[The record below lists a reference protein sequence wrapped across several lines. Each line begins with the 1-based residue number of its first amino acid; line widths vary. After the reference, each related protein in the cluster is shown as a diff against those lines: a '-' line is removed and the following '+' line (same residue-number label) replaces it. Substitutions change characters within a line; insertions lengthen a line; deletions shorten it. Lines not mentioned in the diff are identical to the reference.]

1 MAPGRRRK
9 PAFGAGRA
17 ASFPEIVTLGE
28 GGRAVPLRV
37 RRNARARRVV
47 LRVDAARDEA
57 VLTLPARV
65 PLDEGL
71 EFVRARGDWLAA
83 RLALLP
89 PRVSFEDGA
98 AVPLMGVPHVIR
110 HAAKRARGDLN
121 SDRMRDRGVV
131 RIENGAI
138 VVAGR
143 SEHLP
148 RRLAD
153 WLRAEAK
160 RVLEPIVRDKAARLG
175 LSIRRVTVRDTRTL
189 WGSCS
194 ANGDVS
200 LCWRLILAPPLVADY
215 VCAHEAA
222 HLVVR
227 GHGARFWRLV
237 EELAD
242 DMTAARH
249 WLAREGETL
258 QRYGTPIK
266 TAEFLEDEQ
275 RDSEADQNNRARPRK
290 RLGTRLAELLGGMG
304 RGKP

>member
-1 MAPGRRRK
+1 MPFGRRRK
-9 PAFGAGRA
+9 PLSRT
-17 ASFPEIVTLGE
+17 ASFSETVTLGE

-37 RRNARARRVV
+37 RRNVRARRVV

-71 EFVRARGDWLAA
+71 AFVRARGDWLAA
-83 RLALLP
+83 RFALLP

-98 AVPLMGVPHVIR
+98 VVPLMGVPHVIR
-110 HAAKRARGDLN
+110 HVIRHVAKRARGDLD
-121 SDRMRDRGVV
+121 SDHLRDRGVV

-138 VVAGR
+138 LAAGR
-143 SEHLP
+143 SEHVA

-175 LSIRRVTVRDTRTL
+175 VSIRRVTVRDTKTL

-194 ANGDVS
+194 VNGDVS
-200 LCWRLILAPPLVADY
+200 LCWRLILAPPMVADY

-227 GHGARFWRLV
+227 GHGARFRRLV

-242 DMTAARH
+242 DMSAARR

-258 QRYGTPIK
+258 QRYGTP
-266 TAEFLEDEQ
+266 
-275 RDSEADQNNRARPRK
+275 N
-290 RLGTRLAELLGGMG
+290 
-304 RGKP
+304 

>member
-1 MAPGRRRK
+1 MPSGRRRK
-9 PAFGAGRA
+9 PRSRT
-17 ASFPEIVTLGE
+17 ASFSETVTVGE
-28 GGRAVPLRV
+28 SGRAVPLRV

-57 VLTLPARV
+57 VLTLPVRV

-98 AVPLMGVPHVIR
+98 MVPLMGMSHVVR
-110 HAAKRARGDLN
+110 HVVKRTRGNLD

-138 VVAGR
+138 LVAGR
-143 SEHLP
+143 PEHLA

-160 RVLEPIVRDKAARLG
+160 RVLEPIVRNKAARLG
-175 LSIRRVTVRDTRTL
+175 ASIRRVTVRDTKTL

-194 ANGDVS
+194 VNGDVS
-200 LCWRLILAPPLVADY
+200 LCWRLILAPPAVADY

-227 GHGARFWRLV
+227 GHGSRFWRLV

-242 DMTAARH
+242 DMSAARR
-249 WLAREGETL
+249 WLAREGESL

-266 TAEFLEDEQ
+266 PAEFLEREEN
-275 RDSEADQNNRARPRK
+275 DSDGGNRSAARARKTIGRFFADLVGHPR
-290 RLGTRLAELLGGMG
+290 RRES
-304 RGKP
+304 